1 MRELRWI
8 EAGRMAL
15 PLARPPARRGRTVC
29 LWALLFS
36 AAWSWVPPA
45 RAIELCGDQSKQLM
59 RSVGITEQQIER
71 LCEAAAEAS
80 RLTRLSLR
88 RVEDEAGYCRV
99 TLALRNDSIHH
110 IDSFALTS
118 ENGRFE
124 IFRFADIIPGRTGYA
139 SGLSRSL
146 MDCEELRELAI
157 TLLWPGT
164 VRADGRPL
172 QGRLLDQ
179 FQPVLLSEELQ
190 WKK

>member
-1 MRELRWI
+1 
-8 EAGRMAL
+8 
-15 PLARPPARRGRTVC
+15 
-29 LWALLFS
+29 
-36 AAWSWVPPA
+36 
-45 RAIELCGDQSKQLM
+45 M
-59 RSVGITEQQIER
+59 RSVGISEQQIER

-88 RVEDEAGYCRV
+88 RAEEEAGYCRV

-124 IFRFADIIPGRTGYA
+124 IFRFADILPGRTAYA

-146 MDCEELRELAI
+146 MDCAELREIAI

-179 FQPVLLSEELQ
+179 FQPALLSKELQ